1 MPRVHVTS
9 EIGAL
14 RAVLVHTPGNE
25 LVAVTPGNR
34 EAYLYDDI
42 IDLDSAQR
50 EHRRLVAVLERYA
63 EVYEVRDLLT
73 ELVGRADVR
82 EFLTTR
88 ALEIV
93 PSDALAKQLAE
104 LPPGDL
110 VALMVEGAIKE
121 AGPIARALNEVGYAL
136 PPLPNL
142 FFPRDV
148 GIVIGAHSIIGSMR
162 YGVRWTEELL
172 IKALFRYHEKLENE
186 GILYDGSEEKR
197 SNYTLE
203 GGDVHP
209 IRPDLLVLG
218 FSERSSPAALDHL
231 CDVAFGRCGV
241 TDVVV
246 VVMPAERTA
255 IHLDMIF
262 TQLDRELCCVYPP
275 HFVGP
280 ERLAVLHRRKKS
292 KGVKEVPNFFA
303 AMQAVDQPLEPI
315 FCGGNNR
322 ALQEREQWA
331 SAERVATTL
340 VGADPRVSRL
350 PDGRWTLAAAAATS
364 PALDA
369 CRFAVV
375 DVETTGTSPRRG
387 DRIIEIA
394 VAVLEGDRVTTAF
407 QSLVNP
413 GVPIGA
419 FVSRLTGID
428 AAAVRDAPCFAAV
441 ADRLLDHLAGT
452 VFVAH
457 NVRFDWTFLLV
468 ELERARSL
476 LLQGPRVCTLRLA
489 RRLVPALESRS
500 LDTLA
505 RFFGID
511 IARRHR
517 AGPDAAATAR
527 ILQRLVG
534 IAKEQGAVT
543 LADLMQTRNAERGTR
558 NERRLV
564 SSAFRVPRSDFA

>member
-1 MPRVHVTS
+1 MSRVHVTS
-9 EIGAL
+9 EIGPL
-14 RAVLVHTPGNE
+14 RAVLVHTPGRE
-25 LVAVTPGNR
+25 LVAITPGNR
-34 EAYLYDDI
+34 EDYLYDDI
-42 IDLDSAQR
+42 IDLDLAQR
-50 EHRRLVAVLERYA
+50 EHGQLVAVLERFA
-63 EVYEVRDLLT
+63 DVYEVRDLLT
-73 ELVGRADVR
+73 ELVARPDGR
-82 EFLTTR
+82 EFLVTR
-88 ALEIV
+88 ALEVV
-93 PSDALAKQLAE
+93 PSDALARRLAQLAPE
-104 LPPGDL
+104 DL
-110 VALMVEGAIKE
+110 VALMVEGALEE
-121 AGPIARALNEVGYAL
+121 AGPIGRALNEAGYAL

-142 FFPRDV
+142 FFTRDV

-172 IKALFRYHEKLENE
+172 IKALFRYHEKLENA

-209 IRPDLLVLG
+209 IRPDRLVLG

-231 CDVAFGRCGV
+231 CDVAFEHCGV

-303 AMQAVDQPLEPI
+303 AMQAVNQPLEPI

-322 ALQEREQWA
+322 TLQEREQWA
-331 SAERVATTL
+331 SACYVF
-340 VGADPRVSRL
+340 
-350 PDGRWTLAAAAATS
+350 AA
-364 PALDA
+364 
-369 CRFAVV
+369 R
-375 DVETTGTSPRRG
+375 
-387 DRIIEIA
+387 
-394 VAVLEGDRVTTAF
+394 
-407 QSLVNP
+407 P
-413 GVPIGA
+413 GVGIAYDRKDDTWCMLEHSTGA
-419 FVSRLTGID
+419 
-428 AAAVRDAPCFAAV
+428 
-441 ADRLLDHLAGT
+441 

-476 LLQGPRVCTLRLA
+476 VLQGPRVCTLRLA
-489 RRLVPALESRS
+489 RRLLPALESRS

-505 RFFGID
+505 QFFGIE
-511 IARRHR
+511 IERRHR
-517 AGPDAAATAR
+517 AGPDAMAAAR
-527 ILQRLVG
+527 ILGRLVG
-534 IAKEQGAVT
+534 IAKEQGAGT
-543 LADLMQTRNAERGTR
+543 LADLGQMRNAARGTR
-558 NERRLV
+558 NEKPLV